1 MIVTKQQLNAMIQEE
16 IQIVLTEKEIRQFF
30 KSDVMPLIN
39 EQKKLL
45 NEQQQQLLE
54 ESIKEFF
61 GSIKGFVS
69 KGWEG
74 IKSLFASFIRI
85 VKALPIAAG
94 IASSVGG
101 ALGWAIT
108 QTPEGQQLAD
118 STMTAVTKAMEAGAE
133 GTQYAQKVLNV
144 GIEMLQYL
152 GMSIDQMDPQAVIE
166 QTNQQLAN
174 METAV
179 DMFMAIPSEYF
190 IFFAVAPLGLFVVWK
205 LIKAAWSY
213 LLKSNKKQSV
223 AQQIRDAQQDA
234 NDEEAAFRAAM
245 AEQF

>member
-16 IQIVLTEKEIRQFF
+16 IQIVLTEKEIKQFF
-30 KSDVMPLIN
+30 KNNVLPLIR

-45 NEQQQQLLE
+45 NEQQQELLE
-54 ESIKEFF
+54 EGIKEFF

-74 IKSLFASFIRI
+74 IKSLFASFMRI
-85 VKALPIAAG
+85 VKALPMAAG
-94 IASSVGG
+94 IATTVSS

-108 QTPEGQQLAD
+108 QTPEGQQLVD
-118 STMTAVTKAMEAGAE
+118 STMTAVTKAMETGAE

-166 QTNQQLAN
+166 QTNQQLTN
-174 METAV
+174 LNTAV
-179 DMFMAIPSEYF
+179 DMFMAIPSQYF
-190 IFFAVAPLGLFVVWK
+190 VFFGVAPLAIFVVWK
-205 LIKAAWSY
+205 LIKAAWGY
-213 LLKSNKKQSV
+213 FMKSNKKQSV
-223 AQQIRDAQQDA
+223 AQGIKDELQD
-234 NDEEAAFRAAM
+234 DDAAFRAAM